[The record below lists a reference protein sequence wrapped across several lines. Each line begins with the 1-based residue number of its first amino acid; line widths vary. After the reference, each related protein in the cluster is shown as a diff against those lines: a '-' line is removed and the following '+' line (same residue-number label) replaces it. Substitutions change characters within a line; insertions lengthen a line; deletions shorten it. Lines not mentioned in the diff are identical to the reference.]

1 MFELRKTKNEDCE
14 QFLEELELLP
24 AEKITASEYLRRMS
38 LQAREHARL
47 CAGCDGA
54 VREVVEARLALQPL
68 ILATRGQDKEEP
80 AGPWFASRVMA
91 MIAAKEREVEE
102 HNSVWINVRR
112 LAPRLVAISALLL
125 MLGGTWAL
133 QLSQSD
139 RSVSMRPAA
148 EGLFEAFPAYND
160 DLMTGE
166 ARP

>member
-24 AEKITASEYLRRMS
+24 AEKIIASEYLRRMS
-38 LQAREHARL
+38 LEARKHAQL
-47 CAGCDGA
+47 CAGCDEA

-68 ILATRGQDKEEP
+68 ILATRGQEEP

-91 MIAAKEREVEE
+91 VIAAKEREVEE
-102 HNSVWINVRR
+102 HNSVWINVRK

>member
-38 LQAREHARL
+38 LEARKHAQL
-47 CAGCDGA
+47 CAGCDEA
-54 VREVVEARLALQPL
+54 VREVVEARWALQPL
-68 ILATRGQDKEEP
+68 ILATRGQEEP
-80 AGPWFASRVMA
+80 TGPWFASRVMA
-91 MIAAKEREVEE
+91 VIAAKEREVEE

>member
-38 LQAREHARL
+38 LEARKHAQL
-47 CAGCDGA
+47 CAGCDEA
-54 VREVVEARLALQPL
+54 VREVVEARWALQPL
-68 ILATRGQDKEEP
+68 ILATRGQEEP
-80 AGPWFASRVMA
+80 TGPWFVSRVMA
-91 MIAAKEREVEE
+91 VIAAKEREVEE